1 MKSLLCTIHEA
12 AKYQSAISG
21 FQLESSEIKEAILA
35 FVANIEQFHQFA
47 ALPVSLFGL
56 GGWIQEEWSKAAENC
71 TNRAFEEDDTKRM
84 DVQEE
89 LKRSVENCHVHND
102 TLRHRFESL
111 TRCTDVLGQD
121 SDEESFVD
129 DGLRAFLSAQ
139 TILCWTLFEATAKD
153 IWIAALNSR
162 TCSLGTNI
170 AKNPHGGNSNE
181 GKQIKLSELER
192 HGWNVVGKLGTIYSY
207 KYDFSRCE
215 ECGDAYYDA
224 FRDDSF
230 RKLFASQELRRLNAI
245 RNLFVHKAGIIDE
258 KFITQSR
265 IPGLKVGAVFR
276 TSPADVSSLCKEAI
290 DILCNLAKLVDQW
303 LKANPK

>member
-1 MKSLLCTIHEA
+1 MKSLLCTIREA
-12 AKYQSAISG
+12 CAYQTELSG

-47 ALPVSLFGL
+47 SLPVSLFGL
-56 GGWIQEEWSKAAENC
+56 GGWIQEEWSKAVASC
-71 TNRAFEEDDTKRM
+71 TNRAFEEDDTKRS
-84 DVQEE
+84 DVQNE
-89 LKRSVENCHVHND
+89 LKKRVENCHVHND

-121 SDEESFVD
+121 GDEESFVD

-153 IWIAALNSR
+153 IWIAALNAR

-170 AKNPHGGNSNE
+170 AKNPRDGNSNE

-192 HGWNVVGKLGTIYSY
+192 HGWNVVGKLGTVYSY

-215 ECGDAYYDA
+215 ECGNAYFDA
-224 FRDDSF
+224 FRDGSF
-230 RKLFASQELRRLNAI
+230 RDLFASQELRRLNAI
-245 RNLFVHKAGIIDE
+245 RNLFVHKAGVIDE
-258 KFITQSR
+258 KFISQSKM
-265 IPGLKVGAVFR
+265 PGLKVGEVFR

-290 DILCNLAKLVDQW
+290 DVLCDLAIRVDKW